1 MPQGCIMQACSG
13 LSQGTKHTLNGLQ
26 AMVQIVAEG
35 PSSKDVAAVWHISLG
50 KKRQRKQAAKDSND
64 RVKTN

>member
-1 MPQGCIMQACSG
+1 MLIQDDTNNRTA
-13 LSQGTKHTLNGLQ
+13 GTV
-26 AMVQIVAEG
+26 MVQIVAEG
-35 PSSKDVAAVWHISLG
+35 SSSKDVAAVWHISLG